1 MSKSVSRP
9 LSSVLL
15 LVAAISFVLAGCGQ
29 RAQTPKPT
37 ATLHLTAT
45 PAPILTPAPPPDL
58 PAVQAWIQQQAVPL
72 QTTDPQA
79 PLDDLQPLQQM
90 IGNAAIVG
98 LGEGS
103 HGAHEFFT
111 MKQRLL
117 EFLVEKMGFTLFAM
131 EWSWSTGEQIND
143 YVLNGEGDI
152 QAILEQQGFW
162 IWKTQELLD
171 LLQWMRAY
179 NADASHPQK
188 VHFAGFDCQDIAAS
202 TYNSVTQYF
211 QSVDPSQAAKVSSLY
226 EYIQAQPVGT
236 PLQQQAITD
245 AQQVYD
251 LLKGHE
257 AAYTGHSSAQ
267 AFALALQHAQVILQY
282 TQLYVNDPR
291 TPQGLSEGDQ
301 VRDAAMAENVA
312 WLHEHADGGGK
323 MVLWAH
329 DGHIGVAD
337 RINAIESAVTM
348 GKHLRQQYG
357 TDYVAIGLSFYQ
369 GAFNSSGTNVVQVF
383 TEQAPP
389 GQDSYNA
396 ALGSPGLPLYL
407 LDLRHA
413 PSGAVSQWLAG
424 PYVFHK
430 VSEVYYTDNP
440 GYDDVTVSLGTYF
453 DVVLHVQKITP
464 SQLFPS
470 QQA

>member
-1 MSKSVSRP
+1 
-9 LSSVLL
+9 
-15 LVAAISFVLAGCGQ
+15 
-29 RAQTPKPT
+29 
-37 ATLHLTAT
+37 
-45 PAPILTPAPPPDL
+45 
-58 PAVQAWIQQQAVPL
+58 
-72 QTTDPQA
+72 
-79 PLDDLQPLQQM
+79 LDDLQPLQQI
-90 IGNAAIVG
+90 IGNATIVG

-143 YVLNGEGDI
+143 YVLNGQGDI
-152 QAILEQQGFW
+152 RAILEQQGFW

-171 LLQWMRAY
+171 LLQWMRVY

-188 VHFAGFDCQDIAAS
+188 VHFAGFDCQDIAPDTYAS
-202 TYNSVTQYF
+202 VEQYI
-211 QSVDPSQAAKVSSLY
+211 QGVDSSQAANVTSLY
-226 EYIQAQPVGT
+226 QYIQAQPPGT
-236 PLQQQAITD
+236 PLPKQAITD
-245 AQQVYD
+245 AQQVYT
-251 LLKGHE
+251 LLKDHE
-257 AAYTGHSSAQ
+257 AAYEGHSSSQ
-267 AFALALQHAQVILQY
+267 AFALALQHARVILQY

-291 TPQGLSEGDQ
+291 TPQGLSGGDQ

-348 GKHLRQQYG
+348 GKDLRQQFG
-357 TDYVAIGLSFYQ
+357 TGYVAIGLSFYQ
-369 GAFNSSGTNVVQVF
+369 GAFNSSGTNGVQVF
-383 TEQAPP
+383 TEQGPP

-413 PSGAVSQWLAG
+413 PAGPVSQWLAG

-453 DVVLHVQKITP
+453 DVVLHVQTITP

-470 QQA
+470 Q